1 MTTVVQKCPACD
13 GHRVRLL
20 TSVSDWSQVD
30 YFRCPCGHVWAAD
43 KKTAELICHV
53 TPLPEKRID

>member
-1 MTTVVQKCPACD
+1 MTAVVQKCPACD

-20 TSVSDWSQVD
+20 PSVSNSSQVD
-30 YFRCPCGHVWAAD
+30 YLRCPCGHVWAVD

-53 TPLPEKRID
+53 TPYPRSRID